1 MLAHRVWEMSWQSCA
16 TLLNLMLIQR
26 QYFVVIGNDDIAELW
41 VNTHITDSLVSL
53 STITDITL
61 NNHKCI
67 TSSAVVPKPDTTR
80 DFIYWSN
87 YSFFLLLLSERL
99 IVTVMLSIL
108 CLVINILW
116 GKKRSYYYYT
126 NTTMSWTYIVE
137 FSNMRGSW
145 LFSFYNTSFT
155 GMCMINHTLTLF
167 CSNQGQWQSL
177 WTWTPSQECCPLG
190 RDTLGWDVIAAQG
203 TRHTLTHT
211 FTLKGNLA

>member
-67 TSSAVVPKPDTTR
+67 TSSAVVPKPDTSR

-87 YSFFLLLLSERL
+87 DSSFPLCTWIQCLCLLWLSERL
-99 IVTVMLSIL
+99 TVTVMLSIL

-116 GKKRSYYYYT
+116 EKKKRSYYCYT
-126 NTTMSWTYIVE
+126 NTTTSWTYIAE
-137 FSNMRGSW
+137 FSNLTGSW
-145 LFSFYNTSFT
+145 LFSFYNTSIT

-167 CSNQGQWQSL
+167 RSNQGHYG
-177 WTWTPSQECCPLG
+177 PGHHP
-190 RDTLGWDVIAAQG
+190 RNAV
-203 TRHTLTHT
+203 H
-211 FTLKGNLA
+211 